1 MTMATVEAGRL
12 TDRELMAHLFRRAGF
27 GATPAEL
34 ESALLQ
40 GYEATVEQL
49 LHPER
54 QPDLD
59 EDLIFRYFVDFHESR
74 KIDSAMAHWVYR
86 MINTRRPLEEK
97 MTLFWHCLFATGNSK
112 VEAPPTMLQQIETFR
127 CCALGNFRDILVELS
142 RDPAMIFWLD
152 NQENTNQ
159 VHNENYGRE
168 LLELFAMGIGNY
180 TEDDVRECARAF
192 TGWTFKNPIPAA
204 KPYGR
209 FRWQFEFRPELH
221 DFGQKAFLGEEGP
234 FDGTDV
240 IDIVVKQ
247 PATAQFIARRLY
259 LFFVADRPDEA
270 AIDELARVY
279 VESGYEIRS
288 MLRAL
293 FLSDFFRSR
302 ASSYAMI
309 KSPAD
314 YVVSLLRLSEEF
326 AFPKP
331 GIYDVAFECRYM
343 GQDLLNPPSV
353 EGWHTGK
360 EWIDTGILVERVN
373 FAAGVVT
380 DTSKPGIRKIVER
393 VRAAG
398 ELAPVDLLD
407 LCIDVLGPRPLWAS
421 TRTTLLAHLDRH
433 GPLRFSGDNDAEAEG
448 RVTEL
453 LQLIVAAREYQFM

>member
-1 MTMATVEAGRL
+1 MATASVEAGQL
-12 TDRELMAHLFRRAGF
+12 TGRELMAHLYRRAGF
-27 GATPAEL
+27 GASQEEL
-34 ESALLQ
+34 DAALAR
-40 GYEATVEQL
+40 GYEATVDFL

-54 QPDLD
+54 LPELD
-59 EDLIFRYFVDFHESR
+59 EDLIFRYYVDFHESR

-86 MINTRRPLEEK
+86 MINTHRPLEEK

-112 VEAPPTMLQQIETFR
+112 VEAPPTMLQQIATFR
-127 CCALGNFRDILVELS
+127 RFALGNFRDILVDLS

-168 LLELFAMGIGNY
+168 LLELFSMGIGNY
-180 TEDDVRECARAF
+180 SEDDVKNAAQAF

-209 FRWQFEFRPELH
+209 FKWEFEFRSELH
-221 DFGQKAFLGEEGP
+221 DYGEKTFLGETGP
-234 FDGTDV
+234 FDGTDIV
-240 IDIVVKQ
+240 DIVVKQ
-247 PATAQFIARRLY
+247 PATAQFLARRLY
-259 LFFVADRPDEA
+259 LFFVSDRPDQA
-270 AIDELARVY
+270 AIDELADVY
-279 VESGYEIRS
+279 VRSGYEIRP

-302 ASSYAMI
+302 RAYYAMV

-314 YVVSLLRLSEEF
+314 YVVGLLRLGQDYS
-326 AFPKP
+326 FPKP
-331 GIYDVAFECRYM
+331 GIYDAAFECRYM

-373 FAAGVVT
+373 FAASVVT
-380 DTSKPGIRKIVER
+380 DLDKPGVRRIVDR
-393 VRAAG
+393 LRAAG
-398 ELAPVDLLD
+398 DLLPED
-407 LCIDVLGPRPLWAS
+407 FLNACLDVLGPLPVRPS
-421 TRTTLLAHLDRH
+421 TRAALLAHIEKQ
-433 GPLRFSGDNDAEAEG
+433 GPLRFEAGDDPAAEG
-448 RVTEL
+448 RVIEL